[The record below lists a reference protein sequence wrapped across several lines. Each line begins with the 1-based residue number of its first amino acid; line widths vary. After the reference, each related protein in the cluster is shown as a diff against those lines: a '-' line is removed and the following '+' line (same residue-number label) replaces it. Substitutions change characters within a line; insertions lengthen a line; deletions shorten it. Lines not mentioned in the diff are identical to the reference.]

1 MKYFRISSNLELE
14 RSVLEMIRVARRL
27 IDLKKNDPSRAGI
40 YKVTRQRLE
49 RLEKQVYKHRR
60 KLQSKDV
67 IDRIANEVAQLIGN
81 LTKSLIRYLLSPYVQ
96 WASPIGCGYIKE
108 RSADIYNEYWINLE
122 ASESCFGP

>member
-60 KLQSKDV
+60 KSQSKDV

-96 WASPIGCGYIKE
+96 GASPIGCGYIRE
-108 RSADIYNEYWINLE
+108 RSADIHNEYWINLE
-122 ASESCFGP
+122 ASENCFGP

>member
-1 MKYFRISSNLELE
+1 MNDTRKSSKSELE

-27 IDLKKNDPSRAGI
+27 IDLKRNDPSRAGI

-60 KLQSKDV
+60 KLQSKDI
-67 IDRIANEVAQLIGN
+67 IDRVANEVAQLIGN

-96 WASPIGCGYIKE
+96 WACPIGCGYI
-108 RSADIYNEYWINLE
+108 
-122 ASESCFGP
+122 

>member
-1 MKYFRISSNLELE
+1 MENVRLYSKSELE

-40 YKVTRQRLE
+40 YKATRQRLE
-49 RLEKQVYKHRR
+49 RLEKQVYKLRR

-81 LTKSLIRYLLSPYVQ
+81 LTKSLIRYLLSPYFQ
-96 WASPIGCGYIKE
+96 WVSPIGYGYIKE
-108 RSADIYNEYWINLE
+108 RSADIYDEYWINLE
-122 ASESCFGP
+122 ASENRFGP

>member
-1 MKYFRISSNLELE
+1 MENVRLYSKSELE

-27 IDLKKNDPSRAGI
+27 IDLKKNDHSRAGI

-96 WASPIGCGYIKE
+96 WASPIGCGYKKE
-108 RSADIYNEYWINLE
+108 GVET
-122 ASESCFGP
+122 

>member
-1 MKYFRISSNLELE
+1 MENVRLYSKSELE

-27 IDLKKNDPSRAGI
+27 IDLKKNDHSRAGI

-81 LTKSLIRYLLSPYVQ
+81 LTKSLIRYLLSSYVQ
-96 WASPIGCGYIKE
+96 WASPIGCGYTKKGVE
-108 RSADIYNEYWINLE
+108 T
-122 ASESCFGP
+122 